1 MEFFYYVQVVV
12 FEKDDVKKSKKKLF
26 WWFIYIGYVLFFIIV
41 MVVFYFVVEFGGVF
55 GFNKFVSWLI
65 GFIMLLFEFILFFQ
79 LIKVIIFVIFYV
91 LVIKKL
97 EVQDDEDDYFK
108 LDFSKDEEY
117 LYDYLIEKDFED
129 LQKMWMLEQRKIQV
143 ILFLEMDF
151 LKII

>member
-108 LDFSKDEEY
+108 FDFSKDEEY

-129 LQKMWMLEQRKIQV
+129 L
-143 ILFLEMDF
+143 
-151 LKII
+151 